1 MKPAQ
6 IKVLLKVLLKVH
18 SKAQRKAQ
26 SGVALISAML
36 VVSFV
41 ATLASVALW
50 QQWRHVEVETAER
63 QRVQSSWL
71 LNGAFDWTRLIL
83 REDALAGVAGS
94 SLTSAG
100 GPMSASGGVDH
111 LGEPWAL
118 PLKEAKLSTFLSQD
132 KQLRE
137 GDPEVFLSGQV
148 TDAQSRMNLTQW
160 VEPSDGKGPPRLSAN
175 MQLSLSRLFSVLGLP
190 ATELETMARGWLAAT
205 HAARQRT
212 LNNPSNPSNS
222 QLIAGNSAG
231 INGAQATTGGAL
243 GASALLPQHI
253 AQLQWLGVQA
263 QTVASLAPYL
273 TILPEPTPLN
283 LNTASAEVIYAAVP
297 GLDLSSA
304 QKFVQGRAASHFDN
318 LSNAAKA
325 LGVKSLDSAQFSL
338 GSRYFEV
345 WGRLRLED
353 RTQEET
359 ALILRDAGN
368 TSFVW
373 RYKISGIRPPA
384 NQESLLQSNK
394 P

>member
-1 MKPAQ
+1 MKP
-6 IKVLLKVLLKVH
+6 VLK
-18 SKAQRKAQ
+18 Q
-26 SGVALISAML
+26 SQGGVALISAML
-36 VVSFV
+36 VVSLV

-50 QQWRHVEVETAER
+50 QQWRHVEVETSER

-83 REDALAGVAGS
+83 REDALAGLAGS

-111 LGEPWAL
+111 LGEPWAM

-148 TDAQSRMNLTQW
+148 TDAQSRINLTQW
-160 VEPSDGKGPPRLSAN
+160 VEAGDGKGSPRLSAN
-175 MQLSLSRLFSVLGLP
+175 MQLTLSRLFSVLGLP
-190 ATELETMARGWLAAT
+190 SAELETMAKGWLAAT
-205 HAARQRT
+205 HAARQRA
-212 LNNPSNPSNS
+212 LGNG
-222 QLIAGNSAG
+222 GNSITPTTPVG
-231 INGAQATTGGAL
+231 ISGSAT
-243 GASALLPQHI
+243 LLPQQI
-253 AQLQWLGVQA
+253 VQLQWLGVQPE
-263 QTVASLAPYL
+263 TVARLAPYL

-318 LSNAAKA
+318 LSNATQA
-325 LGVKSLDSAQFSL
+325 LGVKSLDPAQFSL
-338 GSRYFEV
+338 ASRYFEV
-345 WGRLRLED
+345 WGRMRLED

-373 RYKISGIRPPA
+373 RRKIAGILPLS
-384 NQESLLQSNK
+384 NQESLLQSSN

>member
-1 MKPAQ
+1 MKP
-6 IKVLLKVLLKVH
+6 VLK
-18 SKAQRKAQ
+18 Q
-26 SGVALISAML
+26 SQGGVALISAML
-36 VVSFV
+36 VVSLV

-50 QQWRHVEVETAER
+50 QQWRHVEVETSER

-83 REDALAGVAGS
+83 REDALAGLAGS

-111 LGEPWAL
+111 LGEPWAM

-148 TDAQSRMNLTQW
+148 TDAQSRINLTQW
-160 VEPSDGKGPPRLSAN
+160 VEAGDGKGSPRLSAN
-175 MQLSLSRLFSVLGLP
+175 MQLTLSRLFSVLGLP
-190 ATELETMARGWLAAT
+190 SAELETMAKAWLAAT
-205 HAARQRT
+205 HAARQRA
-212 LNNPSNPSNS
+212 LGNGGNGGGNGN
-222 QLIAGNSAG
+222 GNSG
-231 INGAQATTGGAL
+231 IPTTPGGISGSAT
-243 GASALLPQHI
+243 LLPQQI
-253 AQLQWLGVQA
+253 VQLQWLGVQPE
-263 QTVASLAPYL
+263 TVARLAPYL

-304 QKFVQGRAASHFDN
+304 QKFVQGRSASHFDN
-318 LSNAAKA
+318 LSNATQA
-325 LGVKSLDSAQFSL
+325 LGVKSLDPAQFSL
-338 GSRYFEV
+338 ASRYFEV
-345 WGRLRLED
+345 WGRMRLED

-373 RYKISGIRPPA
+373 RRKIAGILPLS
-384 NQESLLQSNK
+384 NQESLLQSSK

>member
-1 MKPAQ
+1 MKC
-6 IKVLLKVLLKVH
+6 VH
-18 SKAQRKAQ
+18 QQRQ
-26 SGVALISAML
+26 GGVALISAML
-36 VVSFV
+36 VVSLV

-50 QQWRHVEVETAER
+50 QQWRHVEVESSER

-71 LNGAFDWTRLIL
+71 LHGAFDWTRLIL

-94 SLTSAG
+94 SLTSAAG
-100 GPMSASGGVDH
+100 QPSASGGVDH

-148 TDAQSRMNLTQW
+148 IDAQSRMNLSQW
-160 VEPSDGKGPPRLSAN
+160 VEASEGNGPPRMSAN
-175 MQLSLSRLFSVLGLP
+175 MQLSMSRLFGVLGLP
-190 ATELETMARGWLAAT
+190 SAELETLAKGWLAAT
-205 HAARQRT
+205 QAARQRT
-212 LNNPSNPSNS
+212 L
-222 QLIAGNSAG
+222 GM
-231 INGAQATTGGAL
+231 GAQASAGVISGTT
-243 GASALLPQHI
+243 SLLPQQI
-253 AQLQWLGVQA
+253 AQLQWLGIQPD
-263 QTVASLAPYL
+263 TVASLAPYL

-283 LNTASAEVIYAAVP
+283 LNTASAEVIYASVP

-304 QKFVQGRAASHFDN
+304 QKFVQARAASHFDN
-318 LSNAAKA
+318 LSTAAKA
-325 LGVKSLDSAQFSL
+325 LGVKNLDPAQFSL

-345 WGRLRLED
+345 WGRLRLDD

-368 TSFVW
+368 TSYVW
-373 RYKISGIRPPA
+373 RHKIAGILPPA
-384 NQESLLQSNK
+384 HPESLLQSSK

>member
-6 IKVLLKVLLKVH
+6 IKVLLKVH
-18 SKAQRKAQ
+18 NKAQRKAQ

-36 VVSFV
+36 VVSLV

-222 QLIAGNSAG
+222 AGNSASNSAG
-231 INGAQATTGGAL
+231 INGAQAATGGDL

-283 LNTASAEVIYAAVP
+283 LNTASVEVIYAAVP

-373 RYKISGIRPPA
+373 RYKIAGIRPPA

>member
-1 MKPAQ
+1 MSAAQ
-6 IKVLLKVLLKVH
+6 QQT
-18 SKAQRKAQ
+18 QR
-26 SGVALISAML
+26 GVALISAML
-36 VVSFV
+36 VVTLV

-50 QQWRHVEVETAER
+50 QQWRSLEVETAER

-94 SLTSAG
+94 SLTSSG
-100 GPMSASGGVDH
+100 GQVSASGGVDH

-132 KQLRE
+132 QQLRE

-148 TDAQSRMNLTQW
+148 TDAQSRINLTQW
-160 VEPSDGKGPPRLSAN
+160 VEPSDGKGPPRLSAKV
-175 MQLSLSRLFSVLGLP
+175 QLSLSRLFSVLGLP
-190 ATELETMARGWLAAT
+190 GQELDTLAQAWLAAT
-205 HAARQRT
+205 QAARLRVQGT
-212 LNNPSNPSNS
+212 APK
-222 QLIAGNSAG
+222 AGA
-231 INGAQATTGGAL
+231 
-243 GASALLPQHI
+243 ALLPQHTG
-253 AQLQWLGVQA
+253 QLQWLGVRPETA
-263 QTVASLAPYL
+263 ARLAPFL

-283 LNTASAEVIYAAVP
+283 LNTANAEVIYAAVP
-297 GLDLSSA
+297 GVDFSSA
-304 QKFVQGRAASHFDN
+304 QKFVQSRGASHFGS
-318 LSNAAKA
+318 LSDAAKV
-325 LGVKSLDSAQFSL
+325 LGVKSLDPSQFSL

-368 TSFVW
+368 TSLVW
-373 RYKISGIRPPA
+373 RQKIAGILPPA
-384 NQESLLQSNK
+384 NQDSLLQSSK

>member
-18 SKAQRKAQ
+18 NKAQRKAQ

-36 VVSFV
+36 VVSLV

-100 GPMSASGGVDH
+100 GPMSASGSVDH

-212 LNNPSNPSNS
+212 LNNPSNSP
-222 QLIAGNSAG
+222 LIAGNSA
-231 INGAQATTGGAL
+231 GGAL

-373 RYKISGIRPPA
+373 RRKIAGILPLA
-384 NQESLLQSNK
+384 SQESLLQSNK

>member
-1 MKPAQ
+1 MKP
-6 IKVLLKVLLKVH
+6 VH
-18 SKAQRKAQ
+18 KHTQD
-26 SGVALISAML
+26 GVALISAML
-36 VVSFV
+36 VVSLV

-50 QQWRHVEVETAER
+50 QQWRHVEVETSER

-83 REDALAGVAGS
+83 REDALAGVAGT
-94 SLTSAG
+94 SLTSADG
-100 GPMSASGGVDH
+100 QMSASGGVDH

-160 VEPSDGKGPPRLSAN
+160 VEPSEGNGQPRLSAQ
-175 MQLSLSRLFSVLGLP
+175 MQLSLSRLFAVLGLP
-190 ATELETMARGWLAAT
+190 SAELETLARGWLAAT
-205 HAARQRT
+205 QAARQRT
-212 LNNPSNPSNS
+212 L
-222 QLIAGNSAG
+222 GNVANIG
-231 INGAQATTGGAL
+231 ANRGAQANSSGMTGA
-243 GASALLPQHI
+243 ATLLPQQI
-253 AQLQWLGVQA
+253 AQLQWLGVQPE
-263 QTVASLAPYL
+263 TVASLAPYL

-283 LNTASAEVIYAAVP
+283 LNTASAEVIYAMVP
-297 GLDLSSA
+297 GLDLNSA
-304 QKFVQGRAASHFDN
+304 QKFIQGRAASHFDN
-318 LSNAAKA
+318 LPNAAKA
-325 LGVKSLDSAQFSL
+325 LGVKSLDPAQFSL

-345 WGRLRLED
+345 WGRMRLDD

-373 RYKISGIRPPA
+373 RRKIAGILPLA
-384 NQESLLQSNK
+384 SQESLLQSNK

>member
-1 MKPAQ
+1 
-6 IKVLLKVLLKVH
+6 
-18 SKAQRKAQ
+18 
-26 SGVALISAML
+26 
-36 VVSFV
+36 
-41 ATLASVALW
+41 
-50 QQWRHVEVETAER
+50 
-63 QRVQSSWL
+63 
-71 LNGAFDWTRLIL
+71 
-83 REDALAGVAGS
+83 
-94 SLTSAG
+94 
-100 GPMSASGGVDH
+100 VDH

-148 TDAQSRMNLTQW
+148 TDAQSRINLTQW
-160 VEPSDGKGPPRLSAN
+160 VEPNDGNGPPRLSAN
-175 MQLSLSRLFSVLGLP
+175 VQLSLSRLFAVLGLP
-190 ATELETMARGWLAAT
+190 SAELETLARGWLAAT
-205 HAARQRT
+205 QAARQRT
-212 LNNPSNPSNS
+212 LINPSNNS
-222 QLIAGNSAG
+222 GNSAG
-231 INGAQATTGGAL
+231 NKAGNNGAQAASGGAL
-243 GASALLPQHI
+243 GASALLPQHM
-253 AQLQWLGVQA
+253 AQLQWLGIQA
-263 QTVASLAPYL
+263 QTVASLTPYL

-345 WGRLRLED
+345 WGRMRLDE

-359 ALILRDAGN
+359 ALILRDGGN

-373 RYKISGIRPPA
+373 RRKIAGILPPA